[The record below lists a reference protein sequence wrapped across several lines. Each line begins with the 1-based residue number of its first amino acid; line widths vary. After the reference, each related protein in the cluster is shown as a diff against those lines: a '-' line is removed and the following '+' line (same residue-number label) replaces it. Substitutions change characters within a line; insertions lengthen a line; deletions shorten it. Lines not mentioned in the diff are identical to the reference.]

1 MKKFF
6 ANIFR
11 RLLRRLEDTEEII
24 CEKKPQEEIKQGSTP
39 ETEENVINLDDFK
52 KRSRKVNV
60 TKTSFVKKIVTHGP
74 KDIRDVMELMEVP
87 IVSLS
92 KNRTAP
98 IIYESPDGITKVKIS
113 CHPPYYVASIY
124 DWDIILFVSSKLQ
137 ESINNVSDIPPR
149 TLIITRNELLKA
161 ISRHSG
167 KTNKKELEASLTRL
181 QSTLIETTIRNE
193 DYRYR
198 SGFSFLDSWGYT
210 ARKDVKEFRITLSA
224 WLYDITCSKGA
235 LLKVNPE
242 YFKITSGLKRF
253 LYRTARKHVGSK
265 NNRWTFSTKTLYDRS
280 GSEREFKKFKH
291 DLKNTVADNDLP
303 GYIMEWTE
311 EDGKEK
317 VLFISREELEKICV
331 ILPEPSKYKDSIT
344 SNLSQQSP

>member
-1 MKKFF
+1 MKKFL

-11 RLLRRLEDTEEII
+11 RALRRLENTEKII
-24 CEKKPQEEIKQGSTP
+24 CETKPQEEIEQKSTP
-39 ETEENVINLDDFK
+39 ETEENIINLDGFK
-52 KRSRKVNV
+52 KKSRKING
-60 TKTSFVKKIVTHGP
+60 TKTNSVKKIVTHGP

-98 IIYESPDGITKVKIS
+98 IIYESPDGSTKVKIS

-149 TLIITRNELLKA
+149 TLIIPRNELLKA

-210 ARKDVKEFRITLSA
+210 ERKDVKEFRITLSA
-224 WLYDITCSKGA
+224 WLYEITCSKGA

-265 NNRWTFSTKTLYDRS
+265 NNSWTFSTKTLYDRS

-303 GYIMEWTE
+303 GYFMEWTE

-317 VLFISREELEKICV
+317 VLFINREELEKICV
-331 ILPEPSKYKDSIT
+331 ILPKSSKDKDSIT
-344 SNLSQQSP
+344 SNLSQ